1 MLALPIALGSVGIEL
16 GDALYNTDI
25 IRASDFKAGSGSYSA
40 CVTDQVTVPL
50 RITNSNSF
58 AELYT
63 LRVDDGSV
71 LLSSNQAALQSGQ
84 SGIITL
90 TLPAGSFSA
99 VNTSLI
105 MTVGSRREAV
115 ERSFEIVVAYEDC
128 FNYVV
133 ELVAD
138 SDYCA
143 CEFVQIAGSVVN
155 EGARADSY
163 LVGFSNDE
171 WLTSSIDADT
181 FELAPGASFPFVL
194 EGSVP
199 CTGDESVS
207 VAADVTSGGSG
218 IVRNVVEEYDIV
230 DFSRCYDTR
239 IATMDVL
246 VDYSG
251 REVPIKVTNKGLRPA
266 TYSLSLNGVSWYV
279 ASLDTFTLAEG
290 QSRIISLYL
299 RPDASVEEGEYVATL
314 LLQSDVFD
322 AERDIVITVKE
333 ASRVGDVVAF
343 YASFLRYYWIL
354 VVLVLLVAWGA
365 MQLVQR
371 RKQVVDKK
379 VTRKWRVTV
388 VAYFILAVLVLLG
401 FIGVAAS
408 YFVNRSGA
416 ETILPTPTSF
426 VVNILVGALVIVVVL
441 PFISRFMK
449 KRVKIEK
456 KVVAEVKKEVVE
468 KKVAKKVVKGRKKFS
483 DWMLV
488 TSVIV
493 IVVIAVAL
501 FELLRAGTFPV
512 LNDFFLLYYPYMLA
526 GLVVLV
532 VLIVVLVSLEKRK
545 KKK

>member
-1 MLALPIALGSVGIEL
+1 
-16 GDALYNTDI
+16 
-25 IRASDFKAGSGSYSA
+25 
-40 CVTDQVTVPL
+40 
-50 RITNSNSF
+50 
-58 AELYT
+58 
-63 LRVDDGSV
+63 
-71 LLSSNQAALQSGQ
+71 
-84 SGIITL
+84 
-90 TLPAGSFSA
+90 
-99 VNTSLI
+99 
-105 MTVGSRREAV
+105 
-115 ERSFEIVVAYEDC
+115 
-128 FNYVV
+128 
-133 ELVAD
+133 
-138 SDYCA
+138 
-143 CEFVQIAGSVVN
+143 
-155 EGARADSY
+155 
-163 LVGFSNDE
+163 
-171 WLTSSIDADT
+171 
-181 FELAPGASFPFVL
+181 
-194 EGSVP
+194 
-199 CTGDESVS
+199 
-207 VAADVTSGGSG
+207 
-218 IVRNVVEEYDIV
+218 
-230 DFSRCYDTR
+230 
-239 IATMDVL
+239 
-246 VDYSG
+246 
-251 REVPIKVTNKGLRPA
+251 
-266 TYSLSLNGVSWYV
+266 
-279 ASLDTFTLAEG
+279 
-290 QSRIISLYL
+290 
-299 RPDASVEEGEYVATL
+299 
-314 LLQSDVFD
+314 
-322 AERDIVITVKE
+322 
-333 ASRVGDVVAF
+333 
-343 YASFLRYYWIL
+343 
-354 VVLVLLVAWGA
+354 
-365 MQLVQR
+365 VQR